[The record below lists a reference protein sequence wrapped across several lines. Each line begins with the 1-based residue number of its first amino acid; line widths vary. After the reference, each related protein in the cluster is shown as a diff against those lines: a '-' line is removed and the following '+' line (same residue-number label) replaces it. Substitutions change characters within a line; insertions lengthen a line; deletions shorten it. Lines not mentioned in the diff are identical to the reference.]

1 MWKFVSCFNRTPV
14 FVFQVERIG
23 YMYIVPIIC
32 SFGVILNLFTIVVL
46 STKGF
51 QGPPV
56 LLLKGLAAADIVT
69 TAVTLP
75 FGFAYCIL
83 VYFNACRGSLRKVMF
98 SQASVCSRGGGAGG
112 RG

>member
-1 MWKFVSCFNRTPV
+1 
-14 FVFQVERIG
+14 
-23 YMYIVPIIC
+23 MYIVPIIC

-51 QGPPV
+51 QGPTV

-83 VYFNACRGSLRKVMF
+83 VYF
-98 SQASVCSRGGGAGG
+98 
-112 RG
+112 